1 MGFIKK
7 NAFLLGCALMGIAG
21 MALMLWGMTSMGRVG
36 TEMDQANKLY
46 SALDRATKS
55 AAKPEAIEAEKER
68 FRLVKDHHGKVM
80 AHFAERN
87 VREPLVEGLLPDP
100 GRGPQGKNL
109 RYEFRSNYKQAMH
122 NLLVQLNAGQPPT
135 TEEIGDVTD
144 YLRKKAMEEQG
155 FDPGGD
161 GGSKSGGR
169 PGAGRGRTAVTGGSS
184 SAQQASMPERKGPAS
199 TEAYWQALKERAQ
212 NDAAT
217 LASISKARNLYC
229 YANLR
234 PGGSFELHSMFT
246 STDDAAPGMADIW
259 MAHLWTWVQQDVVE
273 ALARVNERA
282 AAKLEEP
289 WVGNLPVKDILSIR
303 VSDYVVDTGEGPPPR
318 RAESSVM
325 PPQHPDSAYTH
336 LASDPLYDV
345 VNMRIRL
352 AVDVRQIPAILDELC
367 HDRYYAVLN
376 MGYDAVPPDLNF
388 TGKIYGPQ
396 PVVVATID
404 LQTYMFYKSYVPL
417 MPEVIREQLGVPQEQ
432 FDSLV
437 EELRGPEDPQED
449 QPEEEEDDG

>member
-21 MALMLWGMTSMGRVG
+21 MGLMLWGMTSMGLVG
-36 TEMDQANKLY
+36 TEMEQANRLY
-46 SALDRATKS
+46 GELDRATTN
-55 AAKPEAIEAEKER
+55 AATPEAIEAEKDR
-68 FRLVKDHHGKVM
+68 FRLVKDYHGKVM

-87 VREPLVEGLLPDP
+87 AREPLVEGLLPDP

-109 RYEFRSNYKQAMH
+109 RYEFRSKYKQAMQD
-122 NLLVQLNAGQPPT
+122 LLVQLNAGHPPT
-135 TEEIGDVTD
+135 TDEIGDVTD

-155 FDPGGD
+155 FDSGGN
-161 GGSKSGGR
+161 GGSKTGGR
-169 PGAGRGRTAVTGGSS
+169 PLPGRGRSAATGGSS
-184 SAQQASMPERKGPAS
+184 SAREASMPERKGPAS
-199 TEAYWQALKERAQ
+199 TKAYWQALKERAQ
-212 NDAAT
+212 KDAAT

-234 PGGSFELHSMFT
+234 PGGSFELHTMFT

-259 MAHLWTWVQQDVVE
+259 TAHVWTWVQQDIVE

-289 WVGNLPVKDILSIR
+289 WVGNLPIKDILSIR
-303 VSDYVVDTGEGPPPR
+303 VSDYVVDTGDGPPPR

-345 VNMRIRL
+345 VNIRLRL
-352 AVDVRQIPAILDELC
+352 AVDVRRIPAILDELC

-417 MPEVIREQLGVPQEQ
+417 MPEVTREQLGVPQEQ

-437 EELRGPEDPQED
+437 EELRGSQDPQEEEPD
-449 QPEEEEDDG
+449 EEEGDG